1 MPCRSPAH
9 VRRNARAVPSR
20 YAGYSEYAF
29 VLWPKGHAVELP
41 KPHPLTP
48 AVKSGRSR
56 CDGRCTQSHPRA
68 SHGSHRASRS
78 MAFGIRLAQR
88 TGTCQSRRTQS
99 LRLVRRTRLSLA
111 RTVLRL
117 GVRPV
122 RKLAAESDIE
132 KLDDETPLRA
142 SYFVLVVCVPCPPWL
157 PTPHPRCRMLER
169 CLPSPA

>member
-1 MPCRSPAH
+1 
-9 VRRNARAVPSR
+9 
-20 YAGYSEYAF
+20 
-29 VLWPKGHAVELP
+29 
-41 KPHPLTP
+41 
-48 AVKSGRSR
+48 
-56 CDGRCTQSHPRA
+56 
-68 SHGSHRASRS
+68 

-88 TGTCQSRRTQS
+88 TRTCQSRTQS

>member
-1 MPCRSPAH
+1 MRVA
-9 VRRNARAVPSR
+9 
-20 YAGYSEYAF
+20 
-29 VLWPKGHAVELP
+29 
-41 KPHPLTP
+41 PHPLTL
-48 AVKSGRSR
+48 AVKIGRSR
-56 CDGRCTQSHPRA
+56 CDGRCTQSHPRV
-68 SHGSHRASRS
+68 SHGAHRASRS
-78 MAFGIRLAQR
+78 MAFGLRLAQR

-142 SYFVLVVCVPCPPWL
+142 SYFVLVV
-157 PTPHPRCRMLER
+157 RA
-169 CLPSPA
+169 PARHVLAAACWNAA

>member
-1 MPCRSPAH
+1 
-9 VRRNARAVPSR
+9 
-20 YAGYSEYAF
+20 
-29 VLWPKGHAVELP
+29 
-41 KPHPLTP
+41 
-48 AVKSGRSR
+48 
-56 CDGRCTQSHPRA
+56 
-68 SHGSHRASRS
+68 

-88 TGTCQSRRTQS
+88 TGTCQSRTQS

-157 PTPHPRCRMLER
+157 CPRHI
-169 CLPSPA
+169 PAAAC